1 MKRWI
6 QSITRLGAL
15 ALVASALVGCDFFG
29 SNDHTNASSKLG
41 ALDIADA
48 KSLFIAPAPGTS
60 SAAQGLQASETD
72 DTKRKTLF
80 KVTDGGVIKQ
90 VTYLDKNGKK
100 VTVTQRPT
108 AVHQVNATYLIV
120 VFDHLDGY
128 LIRRGDGAA
137 FSLQEFGQLA
147 GYRQHRNF
155 LNAPEFQ
162 TDAAG
167 NLYYRARA
175 NGAANP
181 LAVVRI
187 GVTNP
192 QNLTARV
199 YARVGGSDVEG
210 FWVSPRGD
218 VIYGNGRNGTQFHRI
233 GTTAGRVHILPHG
246 TAMPFWLGAD
256 GHFKYINQS
265 SDSKKVTTV
274 EVEES
279 DDVTSRHVTAT
290 GDIHTSA
297 VSSYLFRFGS
307 RTIAVDRN
315 PDAWT
320 PIVKLE
326 NGTSAPGPV
335 TTIVS
340 SEIETITT
348 AFASPNYYYLAGKN
362 AADEHVLIRVD
373 PQSNATWSML
383 PEGDYDVYKADA
395 AKADASKNDV
405 VTFNAQR
412 LSDGKFVIGEV
423 SPDGDVK
430 ILKDDLGG
438 TVVNLIRVN

>member
-29 SNDHTNASSKLG
+29 SQDHTNASSELW

-48 KSLFIAPAPGTS
+48 KSLFIAPDPGAS
-60 SAAQGLQASETD
+60 SAARGLQASDTD
-72 DTKRKTLF
+72 DTKRKVLF

-90 VTYLDKNGKK
+90 VTYLDKYGKK

-108 AVHQVNATYLIV
+108 AVHQVNAAYLIV

-162 TDAAG
+162 TDSAG

-175 NGAANP
+175 NGSANP

-199 YARVGGSDVEG
+199 YARVGGSDIEG

-218 VIYGNGRNGTQFHRI
+218 VIYGSGRNNAQVHRI
-233 GTTAGRVHILPHG
+233 GTTAGRVYTNLPNG
-246 TAMPFWLGAD
+246 TSMPFWLGAD
-256 GHFKYINQS
+256 GHFKYINPL
-265 SDSKKVTTV
+265 DNTKVTTA
-274 EVEES
+274 EVEENG
-279 DDVTSRHVTAT
+279 DVTSRYATA
-290 GDIHTSA
+290 GANILTSA
-297 VSSYLFRFGS
+297 LSSYLFRFGS
-307 RTIAVDRN
+307 RTIAVDRD
-315 PDAWT
+315 PHAWT
-320 PIVKLE
+320 LIAKLE
-326 NGTSAPGPV
+326 DGTSSPGPV
-335 TTIVS
+335 TTILP
-340 SEIETITT
+340 SEIKTITT

-373 PQSNATWSML
+373 PQSDATRSML
-383 PEGDYDVYKADA
+383 PKGEYDVY
-395 AKADASKNDV
+395 KADASKNDV
-405 VTFNAQR
+405 ITFNAQR

-423 SPDGDVK
+423 SSPGGEVK

>member
-6 QSITRLGAL
+6 QSITRLGAF

-29 SNDHTNASSKLG
+29 SQDHTNASSELG

-48 KSLFIAPAPGTS
+48 KSLFIAPAPGAS
-60 SAAQGLQASETD
+60 SAARGLQASGTD

-100 VTVTQRPT
+100 VTVTKRPT

-137 FSLQEFGQLA
+137 FPLQEFGQLA

-175 NGAANP
+175 NGSANP

-218 VIYGNGRNGTQFHRI
+218 VIYGSGRNNAQIHRI
-233 GTTAGRVHILPHG
+233 GTTAGRVYTLPSG

-256 GHFKYINQS
+256 GHFKYVNPLANT
-265 SDSKKVTTV
+265 KVTTV

-279 DDVTSRHVTAT
+279 DDVTSRDVTAT
-290 GDIHTSA
+290 GNILTSA
-297 VSSYLFRFGS
+297 LSSYLFRFGS
-307 RTIAVDRN
+307 RTIAVDRD
-315 PDAWT
+315 PHAGT

-335 TTIVS
+335 ANIVP
-340 SEIETITT
+340 SEIKTITT
-348 AFASPNYYYLAGKN
+348 AFASPNYYYLAGEN
-362 AADEHVLIRVD
+362 AANEHVLIRVD
-373 PQSNATWSML
+373 PQSDATLSML
-383 PEGDYDVYKADA
+383 PEEEYDVYKADA
-395 AKADASKNDV
+395 SKDDV
-405 VTFNAQR
+405 ITFNAQR

-423 SPDGDVK
+423 SSPGGEVK